1 MVFRMQAL
9 IQGQNDVLNECSKLG
24 FGLDHPSFLR
34 FYLYLP
40 FRKIFCAS
48 IHNMCAVNSSP
59 YALSIPH
66 QTCFG
71 EGFSGTPYAVQLFT
85 KSAELGYSKVCYY
98 TILMMCMSMG
108 N

>member
-1 MVFRMQAL
+1 
-9 IQGQNDVLNECSKLG
+9 
-24 FGLDHPSFLR
+24 
-34 FYLYLP
+34 
-40 FRKIFCAS
+40 
-48 IHNMCAVNSSP
+48 MCAVNSSP